1 MLFQEFD
8 MKRNT
13 ALGVAD
19 PVTLAFLLSLLG
31 VATALSLDTIDSS
44 ATVDPQARPVVEV
57 VDDAGGRD

>member
-1 MLFQEFD
+1 
-8 MKRNT
+8 MKRNNV
-13 ALGVAD
+13 LGVAD

-31 VATALSLDTIDSS
+31 VATVLSLDTVNGP